1 MLTLIKNLV
10 AILKAH
16 FGITSIKSQKGVTMV
31 EYALVTALIVVVA
44 LAAFGTNGDL
54 KAGLDAVF
62 GDIKTELDGAI
73 SD

>member
-16 FGITSIKSQKGVTMV
+16 FGIKSQKGVTMV

-44 LAAFGTNGDL
+44 LAAFGTGGDL
-54 KAGLDAVF
+54 EAGLDAVF
-62 GDIKTELDGAI
+62 ADIKAKLEGAI
-73 SD
+73 Q

>member
-31 EYALVTALIVVVA
+31 EYALMASLIAVAAIAVLTGTGSLSEALN
-44 LAAFGTNGDL
+44 AAFTSI
-54 KAGLDAVF
+54 KDA
-62 GDIKTELDGAI
+62 L
-73 SD
+73 